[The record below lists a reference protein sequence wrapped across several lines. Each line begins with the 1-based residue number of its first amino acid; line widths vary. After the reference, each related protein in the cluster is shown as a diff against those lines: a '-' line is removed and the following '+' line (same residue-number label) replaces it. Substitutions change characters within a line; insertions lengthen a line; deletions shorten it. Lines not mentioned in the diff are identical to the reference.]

1 MYKIATAIPIVLLG
15 GLIVKI
21 FWLPSE
27 AALPGSVILL
37 NDTQLTYNLGE
48 FGCNQTIVVGEK
60 CPKELDFWYK
70 YYIWRSLHDCRRTC
84 WCFKLLVFNTDAV
97 LCKRGGAALGSVK
110 TLHVDC
116 KCEMSK

>member
-27 AALPGSVILL
+27 AALLGGVILL
-37 NDTQLTYNLGE
+37 NDAQLTYNLGE
-48 FGCNQTIVVGEK
+48 FRCNQSIVVGEK

-70 YYIWRSLHDCRRTC
+70 YYIW
-84 WCFKLLVFNTDAV
+84 
-97 LCKRGGAALGSVK
+97 
-110 TLHVDC
+110 
-116 KCEMSK
+116 